1 MATIQMTRKSAED
14 ITMISQT
21 NSKISSRSDPVTKV
35 ALVFMCFLITGCTTD
50 GTNFA
55 NFANFNIGKGNWFD
69 QAKSAPKTPT
79 PLARDPDL
87 LIDDN
92 DIQTAIHNAVE
103 LTKQK
108 RFVEARKILAEVREL
123 QDPGKDGYRAVT
135 CAMALLALREGNIRV
150 FKRTA
155 RQLDR
160 ALGQP
165 VRVAPSYVEVISLYR
180 VLSDQTP
187 PVNIPKAM
195 KRLKEQYFPLEK
207 AKL

>member
-1 MATIQMTRKSAED
+1 MAIIQMTRKQVEG
-14 ITMISQT
+14 ITMSSPT
-21 NSKISSRSDPVTKV
+21 NSKISFRSVPVIKI

-50 GTNFA
+50 STNFS
-55 NFANFNIGKGNWFD
+55 NFNLGNGNWFN
-69 QAKSAPKTPT
+69 QAKSTPKTPT
-79 PLARDPDL
+79 PLARDPAL

-108 RFVEARKILAEVREL
+108 RFVEARQILAEVREL
-123 QDPGKDGYRAVT
+123 QDPDKDGYRAVT

-165 VRVAPSYVEVISLYR
+165 VNVASSYVEVISLYR
-180 VLSDQTP
+180 VLSDQTL